1 MELYIYSQET
11 LNYSRLPITRT
22 FKGNRKRF
30 ELLGV
35 RVIRRSRKIA
45 ESKVKFVLHGE
56 HFNHIYHD
64 RIVEMLSENSKI
76 LIKIINQN
84 VK

>member
-1 MELYIYSQET
+1 MQFSGGRT
-11 LNYSRLPITRT
+11 LES
-22 FKGNRKRF
+22 
-30 ELLGV
+30 GV
-35 RVIRRSRKIA
+35 RVIGRSRKIA
-45 ESKVKFVLHGE
+45 ESKVKNSFYCFYGTVSILIT
-56 HFNHIYHD
+56 FNHD